1 MHTSLFKSSAAA
13 GLLLLLANPV
23 FASEWDATA
32 PFALPTMVRAMATT
46 DAAGNSYVVD
56 RHWLTSPSPD
66 GVTISRIARDG
77 AVVWSKQV
85 SPHVQ
90 FPTGAAAQANRIQI
104 AANGR
109 RVCFYIR
116 DTRFLYCHA
125 SADGALQSQ
134 TELPTPAYDSL
145 DLNSDDQILLRRHLS
160 GAAPALVLDASNGVL
175 PSSSYTAAM
184 LAPRLYSS
192 AGYELHFDNVTA
204 TSINGIRRESRHT
217 PSTTPALTWQVSGES
232 AILPDGQPAV
242 FVFNDGSA
250 LALLRD
256 IPSVGSRVLL
266 HRLNADGS
274 LGYQKTLGQYDDYD
288 QISAQVLGDL
298 IVFTRSLDSSYQVLN
313 ALSLQDG
320 SERWQKLH
328 SRGYAEAPSLSQF
341 VAEPGGTHGVW
352 WTVDGVD
359 FNARRIRLADG
370 VEVARTDF
378 PCAHAPCH
386 IDNVRSDAFGVTLL
400 PDMNRRE
407 RALYTGHVRADQE
420 ALEGTWYQPQ
430 ISGQGILFDYF
441 PEQRTWFG
449 TWHFHWP
456 FDPFGGSIPTRSG
469 LYWYTLQGA
478 VSADGRQVDLGVYA
492 SGAGKFNDTPRTAS
506 NRVGDATLT
515 FDSCGAATLNYRIE
529 LEFSTFIS
537 GSIPL
542 QALTPASSQCAGIG
556 QPLAPL
562 PATEFNGISSRFSG
576 TWYNPETSGQGFSA
590 SIRPG
595 ASGGVVFAGWF
606 TYDPILR
613 PGNSDSPYHW
623 FTLQG
628 SLSGA
633 SNAAVTLPIFQ
644 TLGGSFDGY
653 GTHDTQRL
661 GEATWRF
668 IDCNHSELSY
678 QFTDTGIGNEF
689 SGLGG
694 TIPLQRLGACPTP

>member
-1 MHTSLFKSSAAA
+1 MHISLLRWSVAA
-13 GLLLLLANPV
+13 GFLLLSATPV
-23 FASEWDATA
+23 IASEWDATA
-32 PFALPTMVRAMATT
+32 PFALPTMVRGMATT

-56 RHWLTSPSPD
+56 RPSLIDPSPQ
-66 GVTISRIARDG
+66 GATISRIARNG
-77 AVVWSKQV
+77 GVVWTKPVSAQV
-85 SPHVQ
+85 LFHI
-90 FPTGAAAQANRIQI
+90 GDAAQANRTQI
-104 AANGR
+104 AANAH
-109 RVCFYIR
+109 RVCFHITNTSR
-116 DTRFLYCHA
+116 LNCHA
-125 SADGALQSQ
+125 ASDGAL
-134 TELPTPAYDSL
+134 LPQIVLPERAYDSL
-145 DLNSDDQILLRRHLS
+145 ELNSDDQILLRQRLS
-160 GAAPALVLDASNGVL
+160 GAAPALVLDAGNAVL

-192 AGYELHFDNVTA
+192 AGYELHFDNATA

-217 PSTTPALTWQVSGES
+217 PATTPALTWQIGGLP
-232 AILPDGQPAV
+232 ATLPDGQPAV

-250 LALLRD
+250 LALLQNASPFS
-256 IPSVGSRVLL
+256 PSMLR
-266 HRLNADGS
+266 RLNADGS
-274 LGYQKTLGQYDDYD
+274 LGYQKSLSFDNDNG
-288 QISAQVLGDL
+288 QISAQVLGEL
-298 IVFTRSLDSSYQVLN
+298 IVITRFLDSSYQELITF
-313 ALSLQDG
+313 SLQDG
-320 SERWQKLH
+320 SERWRQVR
-328 SRGYAEAPSLSQF
+328 STGYAEAPSLSPF

-370 VEVARTDF
+370 AEVARTDF
-378 PCAHAPCH
+378 PCADTPCH
-386 IDNVRSDAFGVTLL
+386 IDDARSDIFGVTLL

-407 RALYTGHVRADQE
+407 RAMYTGHVRADQE

-469 LYWYTLQGA
+469 LYWYTLQGV

-492 SGAGKFNDTPRTAS
+492 SGDGKFNDTPRTAS
-506 NRVGDATLT
+506 GRVGDATLT

-529 LEFSTFIS
+529 LEFSYVIS

-542 QALTPASSQCAGIG
+542 QALTPASTQCAGIG
-556 QPLAPL
+556 QPLTPS
-562 PATEFNGISSRFSG
+562 PVTEFNGISSRFSG

-606 TYDPILR
+606 TYDPVLR

-628 SLSGA
+628 DLSAA
-633 SNAAVTLPIFQ
+633 SNGSVTLPIFQ
-644 TLGGSFDGY
+644 TLGGSFDSY

-678 QFTDTGIGNEF
+678 QFADTGISNLF
-689 SGLGG
+689 SGLSG
-694 TIPLQRLGACPTP
+694 TIPLQRLGACPAQ